1 MRHHFTAWNCIQ
13 TNLACISALLQ
24 EAEAIADRK
33 LDGIFTVW
41 DEDRDGSIKF
51 KQLQMRLQK

>member
-1 MRHHFTAWNCIQ
+1 MV
-13 TNLACISALLQ
+13 ALQ
-24 EAEAIADRK
+24 VAEAIADRK

-51 KQLQMRLQK
+51 KQLQMRLAK